1 MIAVLELIVLSV
13 FVGAMS
19 GLHLAAQGGPAV
31 PERYHLGRR

>member
-1 MIAVLELIVLSV
+1 MIAVLELILLSV

-19 GLHLAAQGGPAV
+19 GLHLAAQGGPGV

>member
-1 MIAVLELIVLSV
+1 MLAMLELVLLSV
-13 FVGAMS
+13 FVGAMC